1 MKDDHVSTHELAK
14 DCTPLGFHSTSP
26 SSPHASSQQ
35 LGFWSPGARDVTLW
49 ESCGAELRRCR
60 SQPIDS
66 VTHRPSLTPLCLGHP
81 IGAVRPRESGAACRV
96 SPSQSPIERVLKENT
111 SAGISAPP
119 PQPLRLPLRHSFHLI
134 FHNLRVMT

>member
-1 MKDDHVSTHELAK
+1 MCQLTSWLKIARHWDF
-14 DCTPLGFHSTSP
+14 TPP
-26 SSPHASSQQ
+26 APPPNHAGSQQ
-35 LGFWSPGARDVTLW
+35 LRFWSPGARDVTLW

-66 VTHRPSLTPLCLGHP
+66 VTHRPGLTPLCLGHP

-119 PQPLRLPLRHSFHLI
+119 PFCPPHSL
-134 FHNLRVMT
+134 HNPCASLLDILFISSSTI